1 MSEAETIGASR
12 VRIRTLAG
20 WGGAALSLTLLA
32 GAGVWSWRLME
43 REAVG
48 VPIIRAAEGPMRVAP
63 EEPGGERAEHQGL
76 SVSRIAA
83 GAGEIPLAS
92 ELHLAPRAVE
102 LTPEDLPAPDTPEAP
117 GIGAMDLAVA
127 EALGLDAATIFKAS
141 APAGPR
147 PLPRPA
153 TRSAHAST
161 TPTVAE
167 GEFVQ
172 LGAFP
177 EEQMAAAEW
186 RELLDR
192 FPDLLD
198 GTDRRIERVEREDR
212 TFWRLRA
219 GGFSDIADARRV
231 CAALT
236 AGQAECIPVVR
247 R

>member
-1 MSEAETIGASR
+1 MSEAGTVGTSS
-12 VRIRTLAG
+12 VRIRTVAVRA
-20 WGGAALSLTLLA
+20 GAAISLSLVV
-32 GAGVWSWRLME
+32 GAGVWGWRLME

-48 VPIIRAAEGPMRVAP
+48 IPIIRAAEGPMRLAP
-63 EEPGGERAEHQGL
+63 EEPGGDRAEHQGL

-83 GAGEIPLAS
+83 GIGEVSPAS
-92 ELHLAPRAVE
+92 ELRLAPRTVE
-102 LTPEDLPAPDTPEAP
+102 LTPEDLPEPDVPEQPA
-117 GIGAMDLAVA
+117 IDAMDLAVA
-127 EALGLDAATIFKAS
+127 EALGLDAATIIKAS
-141 APAGPR
+141 APVGPR

-153 TRSAHAST
+153 TRAAFAS
-161 TPTVAE
+161 VAPAVSP
-167 GEFVQ
+167 GELVQ

-186 RELLDR
+186 RDLLDR
-192 FPDLLD
+192 FPDLLE
-198 GTDRRIERVEREDR
+198 GTDRRIEQVQREDR

-219 GGFSDIADARRV
+219 GGFADIADARRV